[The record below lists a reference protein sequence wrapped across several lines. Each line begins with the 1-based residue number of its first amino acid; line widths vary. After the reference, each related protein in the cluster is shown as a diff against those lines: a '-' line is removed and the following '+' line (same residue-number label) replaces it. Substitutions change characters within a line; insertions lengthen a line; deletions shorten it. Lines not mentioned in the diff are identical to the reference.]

1 MAPTTVTP
9 TPASATAPPTS
20 VAASP
25 EVSGARK
32 AAIFIMGIGGTLGAE
47 LLRQLEPDE
56 IRRISTEIAA
66 LHAVA
71 PDNMVSVFREFESLS
86 GSSKFFAK
94 GGADFARKLVEQ
106 AIGPESAQKLLDPPA
121 KEEEKAAELDILQS
135 TGPQQLS
142 VLLREENP
150 QTIALVLSNL
160 PADQAGALMGLLP
173 LPLQPQVAARMA
185 TLDRISPDVFRR
197 ITEVIGSKLKAVRQV
212 SRSDGIK
219 SLASL
224 LNHVD
229 PTMVDSILSQV
240 EEENQTAATS
250 VREMMFVFD
259 DLLQVDKEGMKALLA
274 KCDRKVLTT
283 ALKGTTAKIRE
294 HFTQCMSQR
303 AAEMLVED
311 MDALGPVRIRDV
323 QAAQS
328 QVVAVVRQ
336 LQQQGAIAT
345 SRGGGDEY
353 VV

>member
-1 MAPTTVTP
+1 M
-9 TPASATAPPTS
+9 
-20 VAASP
+20 
-25 EVSGARK
+25 
-32 AAIFIMGIGGTLGAE
+32 FLMGVGGTLGAE
-47 LLRQLEPDE
+47 LLRQLEPEE
-56 IRRISTEIAA
+56 IKRISAEIAA
-66 LHAVA
+66 MQAVS
-71 PDNMVSVFREFESLS
+71 PENMVSVFREFETLS
-86 GSSKFFAK
+86 ASSKFLAK
-94 GGADFARKLVEQ
+94 GGADRARRLVEE
-106 AIGPESAQKLLDPPA
+106 ALGTEHAQKLLDPPP
-121 KEEEKAAELDILQS
+121 KEVVTTTEELQILQQ

-142 VLLREENP
+142 VLLRDENP
-150 QTIALVLSNL
+150 QTVALVLANL
-160 PADQAGALMGLLP
+160 PSDQAGALMGLLP
-173 LPLQPQVAARMA
+173 LELQPKVAARMA
-185 TLDRISPDVFRR
+185 TLDRISPEVFRR

-219 SLASL
+219 GLASL

-240 EEENQTAATS
+240 EEENATAASS

-259 DLLQVDKEGMKALLA
+259 DLLTVDKEGMKALLA
-274 KCDRKVLTT
+274 KCDRKILTT
-283 ALKGTTAKIRE
+283 ALKGTSAKIRE

-311 MDALGPVRIRDV
+311 MEALGPVRIRDV